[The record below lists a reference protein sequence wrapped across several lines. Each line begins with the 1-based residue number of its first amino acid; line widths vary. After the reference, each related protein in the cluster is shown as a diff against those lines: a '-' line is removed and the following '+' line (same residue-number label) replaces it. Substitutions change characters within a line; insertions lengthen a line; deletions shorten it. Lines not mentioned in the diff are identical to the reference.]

1 MTAMKTGKLFEFG
14 IEELSEAL
22 RQALAAEAI
31 TDFDEKEDTQ
41 CGGCLHPTS
50 RPFVVAE
57 TKRHALGG
65 INRRKLGLCG
75 DCVAGLIA
83 IEGWNIVSNGDRF

>member
-1 MTAMKTGKLFEFG
+1 MKTGKLFEFAV
-14 IEELSEAL
+14 ESLSADL
-22 RQALAAEAI
+22 GTACAADAI
-31 TDFDEKEDTQ
+31 TDFDEKEEAQ
-41 CGGCLHPTS
+41 CGGCLHKTS
-50 RPFVVAE
+50 RLFVVAE

-83 IEGWNIVSNGDRF
+83 TEGWNIVASGDRF

>member
-1 MTAMKTGKLFEFG
+1 MKTGKLFEFSV
-14 IEELSEAL
+14 EELSEAL
-22 RQALAAEAI
+22 SQAFAAEAI
-31 TDFDEKEDTQ
+31 KDFESKEEAQ
-41 CGGCLHPTS
+41 CGGCLHSTS
-50 RPFVVAE
+50 RLFVVAE

-83 IEGWNIVSNGDRF
+83 TEGWNITSSGDRF